1 MLTPPPIDGVFAI
14 ENHPLRLSQ
23 QTMSL
28 RLVTLLI
35 QGNSGRES
43 RRLRGTYLT
52 HLVLVDEAGARQLI
66 RSKLREGLLPRT
78 RAVEMVVVRAA
89 GQPCDGCGEP
99 IAKRGDGLERRVPE
113 LAGPPLPCGVLRNLG
128 PGACGTRP
136 SVTPNGA
143 EYTSLAPMDRLL
155 LTITRL

>member
-1 MLTPPPIDGVFAI
+1 VLTPPPIDGVFAI

-35 QGNSGRES
+35 KGNSGREL

-99 IAKRGDGLERRVPE
+99 IAANAEMVWSVASRNWPALHFHAACFEIWDRERAGLDQ
-113 LAGPPLPCGVLRNLG
+113 A
-128 PGACGTRP
+128 
-136 SVTPNGA
+136 
-143 EYTSLAPMDRLL
+143 
-155 LTITRL
+155 